1 MPALT
6 ESPLANGVVAPEP
19 DKALIVF
26 PETVVLVAPVIAS
39 PVTVDEVPVDD
50 SVLMVFPLIVI
61 AGEVFPQVRPV
72 TLPPVPVE
80 DNALMI
86 LLAILNV
93 VAVLIVEPMVTPVI
107 AACPVMPLM
116 VLVEKVEAKFQE
128 VKLMPLIAPVAATQV
143 LIVLPVTVLTELPS
157 V

>member
-6 ESPLANGVVAPEP
+6 ESPFANGVVAPEP
-19 DKALIVF
+19 DRVLIVF
-26 PETVVLVAPVIAS
+26 PETVVFVAPVIAS
-39 PVTVDEVPVDD
+39 PVTVDDAPVDER
-50 SVLMVFPLIVI
+50 VLIVFPLIVI

-86 LLAILNV
+86 LLAILKV

-107 AACPVMPLM
+107 VLCPVTPLM

-128 VKLMPLIAPVAATQV
+128 V
-143 LIVLPVTVLTELPS
+143 
-157 V
+157 